1 MSLPN
6 LVWFITGANSGFGL
20 ELTLLALSKGHTVIA
35 TARDINKF
43 PQELRDNPNADLV
56 VVHVDKSSNI
66 STVIDNAVSKHGRID
81 VLVNNAGFGYL
92 GAVEEVSEK
101 DARYQFEVNFF
112 AVFNLSKA
120 VIPHMRRPMSG
131 TIVQVS
137 SAAGIVGQHGS
148 PIYSA
153 SKFAL
158 EGLNEAMYKE
168 LQPFG
173 IRVHIVEP
181 GIFRTSFLGLASKGQ
196 NISQPKE
203 GYMDIRATI
212 SQVHGKQA
220 GDPRKGVKRIF
231 EVVTGT

>member
-1 MSLPN
+1 MAVLTSL
-6 LVWFITGANSGFGL
+6 
-20 ELTLLALSKGHTVIA
+20 LTT
-35 TARDINKF
+35 
-43 PQELRDNPNADLV
+43 
-56 VVHVDKSSNI
+56 
-66 STVIDNAVSKHGRID
+66 
-81 VLVNNAGFGYL
+81 AGFGYL

-101 DARYQFEVNFF
+101 DAHYQFE
-112 AVFNLSKA
+112 
-120 VIPHMRRPMSG
+120 
-131 TIVQVS
+131 VS